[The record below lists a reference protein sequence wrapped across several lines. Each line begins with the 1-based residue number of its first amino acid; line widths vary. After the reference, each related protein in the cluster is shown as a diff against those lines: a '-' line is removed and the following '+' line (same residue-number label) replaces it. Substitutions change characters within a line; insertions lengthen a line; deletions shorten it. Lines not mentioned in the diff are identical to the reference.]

1 MTVTAFARPAG
12 CLRPVALPR
21 VVDDPDRIRTL
32 AERNGPYFMPG
43 RYLVGGT
50 TANAASDGTILKHT
64 DVPPGIVGPVWRG
77 DWATDGEARIDGA
90 DELLHAAAFIE
101 AAQQLFDAEVVVPEQ
116 LFVNLTGPRPGDP
129 FSHTDIPEFI
139 GLDRS
144 NCPGWFLFAMGQSG
158 QFEDVRHNI
167 ATAVCW
173 FHRGSRGFFRYWP
186 DGRDAPSVRH
196 EDMWNTGVMG
206 DNDFMHH
213 QVERTGG
220 EDAVPVEG
228 LSIDSLLD
236 HDGTDWVV
244 TDEGAELGRLDD
256 LDVRL
261 SLSWK
266 AKVYAD
272 AASAEAARSGVG
284 AISLADALDR
294 LASVLGE
301 PLAASGEDALSSGA
315 LRDQL
320 RSRFDNS
327 RSDRT

>member
-1 MTVTAFARPAG
+1 MTMTVVRPAG
-12 CLRPVALPR
+12 CLRPVELAH
-21 VVDDPDRIRTL
+21 VVDDPDRIRAM

-64 DVPPGIVGPVWRG
+64 DVPPGITGPVWRG
-77 DWATDGEARIDGA
+77 DWATHGRARIEGA
-90 DELLHAAAFIE
+90 HELLHSPVFVDAARR
-101 AAQQLFDAEVVVPEQ
+101 LFDAEVVVPEQ
-116 LFVNLTGPRPGDP
+116 LFVNLTGPKGGDP
-129 FSHTDIPEFI
+129 FSHTDIPEFV

-144 NCPGWFLFAMGQSG
+144 NAPGWFLSAMGQSG
-158 QFEDVRHNI
+158 QFEDVRKNI

-173 FHRGSRGFFRYWP
+173 FHRGSRGYFRYWP

-213 QVERTGG
+213 QVERTG
-220 EDAVPVEG
+220 EPDAEPVEG

-244 TDEGAELGRLDD
+244 TDDGVELGRLDD
-256 LDVRL
+256 LNVRL

-272 AASAEAARSGVG
+272 GTSANAAASGVG
-284 AISLADALDR
+284 AIGLDDALTR
-294 LASVLGE
+294 LAAVIDE
-301 PLAASGEDALSSGA
+301 PLAATGADALSSPA

>member
-1 MTVTAFARPAG
+1 MTMTVARPAG
-12 CLRPVALPR
+12 CLRPVELAH
-21 VVDDPDRIRTL
+21 VVGDPDRVRTM

-43 RYLVGGT
+43 RYLVGGI
-50 TANAASDGTILKHT
+50 TANAASDGTILKHGN
-64 DVPPGIVGPVWRG
+64 VPAGITGPVWRG
-77 DWATDGEARIDGA
+77 DWAIDGEARINGA
-90 DELLHAAAFIE
+90 DELLHSPVFVD
-101 AAQQLFDAEVVVPEQ
+101 AAQQLFDAEIVVPEQ

-129 FSHTDIPEFI
+129 VSHTDIPEFV

-144 NCPGWFLFAMGQSG
+144 NTPGWFLSAMGQSG
-158 QFEDVRHNI
+158 QFEDVRKNI

-173 FHRGSRGFFRYWP
+173 FHRGSRGYFRYWP
-186 DGRDAPSVRH
+186 DGRDAASVRH

-213 QVERTGG
+213 QVERIG
-220 EDAVPVEG
+220 EPDSVPVEG

-244 TDEGAELGRLDD
+244 TDEGDELGRLDD
-256 LDVRL
+256 LNVRL

-272 AASAEAARSGVG
+272 GASADAARSGIG

-294 LASVLGE
+294 LAHVLDE
-301 PLAASGEDALSSGA
+301 PLAATGADALTSA
-315 LRDQL
+315 DLRDQL

-327 RSDRT
+327 RGDRT

>member
-1 MTVTAFARPAG
+1 MTMTVVRSAG
-12 CLRPVALPR
+12 CLPPVTIER
-21 VVDDPDRIRTL
+21 VVDDPDGVRAM

-43 RYLVGGT
+43 RYLVGGA
-50 TANAASDGTILKHT
+50 TAHAAADGTILKHGN
-64 DVPPGIVGPVWRG
+64 VPPGVTGPVWRG
-77 DWATDGEARIDGA
+77 DWAIGGEARIDGA
-90 DELLHAAAFIE
+90 DELLHSTVFIE
-101 AAQQLFDAEVVVPEQ
+101 AARQLFDAEVVRPEQ
-116 LFVNLTGPRPGDP
+116 LFVNLTGPRGGDS
-129 FSHTDIPEFI
+129 FSHTDIPEFVGI
-139 GLDRS
+139 DRS
-144 NCPGWFLFAMGQSG
+144 NAPGWFLSAMGVSG
-158 QFEDVRHNI
+158 QFEDVRKNI

-173 FHRGSRGFFRYWP
+173 FHRGDRGYFRYWP

-213 QVERTGG
+213 QVEKVGQP
-220 EDAVPVEG
+220 DAVPVQG

-256 LDVRL
+256 LNVRL

-272 AASAEAARSGVG
+272 GASADAAQAGVG
-284 AISLADALDR
+284 GIGLADALDR
-294 LASVLGE
+294 LAEVIDE
-301 PLAASGEDALSSGA
+301 PIAATGPDALSSVE

-320 RSRFDNS
+320 TARFS
-327 RSDRT
+327 SYRSDRT

>member
-1 MTVTAFARPAG
+1 MTMTVARPAG
-12 CLRPVALPR
+12 CLPPVSIPH
-21 VVDDPDRIRTL
+21 VVDDPDRIRTM

-43 RYLVGGT
+43 RYLVGGL

-64 DVPPGIVGPVWRG
+64 DVPPGITGPVWRG
-77 DWATDGEARIDGA
+77 DWAIHGEARIDGA
-90 DELLHAAAFIE
+90 EELLHCAVFVE
-101 AAQQLFDAEVVVPEQ
+101 AAQRLFDAEIVVPEQ
-116 LFVNLTGPRPGDP
+116 LFVNLTGPRGGDP
-129 FSHTDIPEFI
+129 VSHTDIPEFV

-144 NCPGWFLFAMGQSG
+144 NAPGWFLSAMGQSG
-158 QFEDVRHNI
+158 QFEDVRKNI

-173 FHRGSRGFFRYWP
+173 FHRGGRGFFRYWP
-186 DGRDAPSVRH
+186 EGRDAPSVRH

-213 QVERTGG
+213 QVERVG
-220 EDAVPVEG
+220 EPDAVPVEG

-244 TDEGAELGRLDD
+244 TDEGVELGRLDD
-256 LDVRL
+256 LNVRM

-266 AKVYAD
+266 AQVYGDAESAD
-272 AASAEAARSGVG
+272 AARSGAG
-284 AISLADALDR
+284 AIGLTEALDR
-294 LASVLGE
+294 IAAVMDE
-301 PLAASGEDALSSGA
+301 PLAATGEDALSSSE